1 VRVTDDDIE
10 LDMTVLRLRELYRDE
25 TTFQLAG
32 RLKRRARLVRPL
44 EPRRAMQLE
53 ERAAELARTGR

>member
-1 VRVTDDDIE
+1 VSDTLE
-10 LDMTVLRLRELYRDE
+10 LDVTVLRLRELYPDA
-25 TTFQLAG
+25 TTFELANK
-32 RLKRRARLVRPL
+32 LKRRARLVRPL